1 LQLFE
6 SLIRSHHDGILIT
19 YGENILFHN
28 TKVKKIFTQAGG
40 QGSSSSGEISN
51 QKSEGPFS
59 KDMNS
64 LVDRDAMNRME
75 QEVHHHHPDGCGGI
89 QEVVKNSKEQII
101 EYMQRSK
108 LNAS

>member
-1 LQLFE
+1 MQLFE
-6 SLIRSHHDGILIT
+6 SLIRSNHDGILIT
-19 YGENILFHN
+19 CGENILFHN
-28 TKVKKIFTQAGG
+28 TKVKKIFTQAVG
-40 QGSSSSGEISN
+40 QGSSNGEISN

-64 LVDRDAMNRME
+64 LVDRDVRNIIE
-75 QEVHHHHPDGCGGI
+75 GQVHHPDGNGGI

-101 EYMQRSK
+101 DYMQRSK

>member
-1 LQLFE
+1 
-6 SLIRSHHDGILIT
+6 
-19 YGENILFHN
+19 
-28 TKVKKIFTQAGG
+28 
-40 QGSSSSGEISN
+40 
-51 QKSEGPFS
+51 
-59 KDMNS
+59 MNS

-75 QEVHHHHPDGCGGI
+75 QEVHHHHPDGSGGI

>member
-6 SLIRSHHDGILIT
+6 SLIRSNHDGILIT
-19 YGENILFHN
+19 CGENILFHN
-28 TKVKKIFTQAGG
+28 TKVKKIFTEAGG
-40 QGSSSSGEISN
+40 QGSSSGEISN

-64 LVDRDAMNRME
+64 LVDRDVKNRMD
-75 QEVHHHHPDGCGGI
+75 QQSPHPGGSGGN

-101 EYMQRSK
+101 EYMQRSN
-108 LNAS
+108 LNVN